1 MNINNISNTYQMSS
15 PYSVILCDLWGVVHN
30 GKEIFQ
36 KSRDFLKRVKDDGK
50 KVVLISNAPRPN
62 SVVEDQLS
70 NKLGLNNDLYDLIVT
85 SGDITANFL
94 NSKSFGKNYY
104 HLGPVKDKD
113 LLKRISLEQ
122 KDNLNLADFVLCTG
136 IDDDDLET
144 ASDYD
149 DILNEMKKLRLSM
162 VCANPDKI
170 VYRGNK
176 KIDCAGALA
185 LNYKNMSGKVKYFG
199 KPYVEIYD
207 YILNNL
213 QISNPKITK
222 KDLLAIGDSFSTDV
236 LGANNFDI
244 DILFIRSGIHSE
256 DILSTNDLEKV
267 AKNYLPN
274 LPLALTTAE
283 YL

>member
-70 NKLGLNNDLYDLIVT
+70 NKLGLSNDLYDLIVT

-113 LLKRISLEQ
+113 LLKRISLKQ

-149 DILNEMKKLRLSM
+149 DILVEMKKLRLSM

-213 QISNPKITK
+213 QIANPKITK

-274 LPLALTTAE
+274 LPLVLTTSE

>member
-15 PYSVILCDLWGVVHN
+15 PYSVILCDLWGVIHN

-50 KVVLISNAPRPN
+50 KVILISNAPRPS

-70 NKLGLNNDLYDLIVT
+70 NKLGLSNDLYDLIVT

-104 HLGPVKDKD
+104 HLGPTKDKD

-149 DILNEMKKLRLSM
+149 DILREMKKLRLSM

-176 KIDCAGALA
+176 KIDCAGASA
-185 LNYKNMSGKVKYFG
+185 SNYENMSGKVKYFG

-256 DILSTNDLEKV
+256 DILSTNDIEKV

-274 LPLALTTAE
+274 LPLELKTAE

>member
-1 MNINNISNTYQMSS
+1 MSS

-36 KSRDFLKRVKDDGK
+36 KSRDYLKRVKDDGK

-70 NKLGLNNDLYDLIVT
+70 NKLGLSNDLYDLIVT

-122 KDNLNLADFVLCTG
+122 KDNLNLVDFVLCTG

-144 ASDYD
+144 
-149 DILNEMKKLRLSM
+149 
-162 VCANPDKI
+162 
-170 VYRGNK
+170 
-176 KIDCAGALA
+176 
-185 LNYKNMSGKVKYFG
+185 VK
-199 KPYVEIYD
+199 
-207 YILNNL
+207 
-213 QISNPKITK
+213 
-222 KDLLAIGDSFSTDV
+222 
-236 LGANNFDI
+236 
-244 DILFIRSGIHSE
+244 
-256 DILSTNDLEKV
+256 
-267 AKNYLPN
+267 
-274 LPLALTTAE
+274 
-283 YL
+283 

>member
-70 NKLGLNNDLYDLIVT
+70 NKLGLSNDLYDLIVT

-113 LLKRISLEQ
+113 LLKRISLKQ

-213 QISNPKITK
+213 QIANPKITK

-256 DILSTNDLEKV
+256 DILSTNDIEKV

-274 LPLALTTAE
+274 LPLELTTAE

>member
-1 MNINNISNTYQMSS
+1 
-15 PYSVILCDLWGVVHN
+15 
-30 GKEIFQ
+30 
-36 KSRDFLKRVKDDGK
+36 
-50 KVVLISNAPRPN
+50 
-62 SVVEDQLS
+62 
-70 NKLGLNNDLYDLIVT
+70 
-85 SGDITANFL
+85 
-94 NSKSFGKNYY
+94 
-104 HLGPVKDKD
+104 
-113 LLKRISLEQ
+113 
-122 KDNLNLADFVLCTG
+122 
-136 IDDDDLET
+136 
-144 ASDYD
+144 
-149 DILNEMKKLRLSM
+149 MKKLRLSM

-185 LNYKNMSGKVKYFG
+185 LNYENMSGKVKYFG
-199 KPYVEIYD
+199 KPYGEIYD

-213 QISNPKITK
+213 QISNPEITK

-274 LPLALTTAE
+274 LPLVLTTSE

>member
-1 MNINNISNTYQMSS
+1 MNINNISNSYQMSS

-70 NKLGLNNDLYDLIVT
+70 NKLGLSNDLYDLIVT

-149 DILNEMKKLRLSM
+149 DILVEMKKLRLSM

-213 QISNPKITK
+213 QIANPKITK

-256 DILSTNDLEKV
+256 DILSTNDIVKV

-274 LPLALTTAE
+274 LPLELKTAE

>member
-15 PYSVILCDLWGVVHN
+15 PYSVILCDLWGVIHN

-50 KVVLISNAPRPN
+50 KVILISNAPRPS

-70 NKLGLNNDLYDLIVT
+70 NKLGLSNDLYDLIVT
-85 SGDITANFL
+85 SGDISANFL
-94 NSKSFGKNYY
+94 NSKSFGKKYY

-176 KIDCAGALA
+176 KIDCAGASA
-185 LNYKNMSGKVKYFG
+185 SNYENMSGKVKYFG

-256 DILSTNDLEKV
+256 DILSTNDIEKV

-274 LPLALTTAE
+274 LPLELTTAE

>member
-50 KVVLISNAPRPN
+50 KVILISNAPRPS
-62 SVVEDQLS
+62 SVVEDQLN
-70 NKLGLNNDLYDLIVT
+70 NKLGLGNDLYDLIVT

-149 DILNEMKKLRLSM
+149 DILVEMKKLRLSM

-185 LNYKNMSGKVKYFG
+185 LNYENMSGNVKYFG
-199 KPYVEIYD
+199 KPYAEIYD

-213 QISNPKITK
+213 QISNPEITK

-274 LPLALTTAE
+274 LPLVLTTSE

>member
-1 MNINNISNTYQMSS
+1 MNINNISNTYKMSS

-30 GKEIFQ
+30 GKEIFH

-70 NKLGLNNDLYDLIVT
+70 NKLGLSNDLYDLIVT

-113 LLKRISLEQ
+113 LLNRISLEQ

-144 ASDYD
+144 ASDYE

-185 LNYKNMSGKVKYFG
+185 LNYENMSGKVKYFG

-213 QISNPKITK
+213 QISNPEITK

-256 DILSTNDLEKV
+256 DILSTNDIEKV

-274 LPLALTTAE
+274 LPLELTTAE

>member
-1 MNINNISNTYQMSS
+1 MSS

-70 NKLGLNNDLYDLIVT
+70 NKLGLSNDLYDLIVT

-136 IDDDDLET
+136 IDDDDHET

-149 DILNEMKKLRLSM
+149 EILREMKKLRLSM

-185 LNYKNMSGKVKYFG
+185 LNYENMSGKVKYFG

-213 QISNPKITK
+213 QIANPKITK

-256 DILSTNDLEKV
+256 DILSTNDIEKV
-267 AKNYLPN
+267 AKNYLSN
-274 LPLALTTAE
+274 LPLELKTAE